1 MKNPFLSFTCLL
13 IGLIVF
19 AIMVKPGQ
27 AQDSEP
33 EFDTTILD
41 EETQTML
48 IELEQQK
55 WGVFAEDSSMSS
67 IRDVYAE
74 DFINVGWFGPMG
86 MLRQNKAKMLP
97 ALAENPPLRDRHPP

>member
-1 MKNPFLSFTCLL
+1 MKNPLLSVPFLL
-13 IGLIVF
+13 IGLMVF
-19 AIMVKPGQ
+19 AIVVKPGQ

-55 WGVFAEDSSMSS
+55 WGVFTEDSSMSS
-67 IRDVYAE
+67 VWVSTTVSDDIQHSTISVHM
-74 DFINVGWFGPMG
+74 PM
-86 MLRQNKAKMLP
+86 NC
-97 ALAENPPLRDRHPP
+97 NF